1 MRVTDSAVAM
11 NSSSSYSHYQETSS
25 VSVQMS
31 ASKWSELMKEPI
43 MKKLDDNLKNRS
55 DAGRK
60 DDAAVISISDE
71 AKRRSKGEEGKVR
84 HENGRH
90 EGFGSTKNKDVKEWL
105 EDHPVE
111 TKQTVPDVRAE
122 SKDEQIIRILRQMTE
137 MLRRIRNGGKLS
149 AADLR
154 KELKSKELQSF
165 DRGFENTMKRLGKE
179 MPTGSVGVI
188 DLTGGAIGG
197 RGQAT
202 GGVVNSSGGGNV
214 IRSAEERRLNREN
227 GGNMW
232 VKYTAKSSFVM
243 EQENTVF
250 STTGVAKTA
259 DGREISFNLDL
270 EMSRSFVGSIQSESL
285 EKLIM
290 TDPLVI
296 NLDDSPAG
304 LSDQKFYFDL
314 DSDGKK
320 EKISSLRQG
329 SAFLAYDK
337 NGDGTINDGSELFG
351 TKSGDGFADLAAYDQ
366 DGNGWIDEGDDIYSK
381 LSLWTKDENGND
393 RLMSLKDADVGA
405 IYLGSASTNFHL
417 NDAAN
422 NTNGMIR
429 QTGVFLRESGGV
441 GTVQHVDLAV

>member
-1 MRVTDSAVAM
+1 MRITDSAVAM
-11 NSSSSYSHYQETSS
+11 SGSSSYSHYQESSS

-31 ASKWSELMKEPI
+31 ASNWNALQDRIGSRQEQAADI
-43 MKKLDDNLKNRS
+43 
-55 DAGRK
+55 GRR

-71 AKRRSKGEEGKVR
+71 AKRRSKGDEGKVR
-84 HENGRH
+84 HDDGRH
-90 EGFGSTKNKDVKEWL
+90 NDRAGHGKNKDVKEWL
-105 EDHPVE
+105 EEHPVE
-111 TKQTVPDVRAE
+111 IKQTAPDVRAE

-154 KELKSKELQSF
+154 KELRSKELQSF

-179 MPTGSVGVI
+179 MPTGSVGAI
-188 DLTGGAIGG
+188 DLTGGAVGKGG
-197 RGQAT
+197 QVT
-202 GGVVNSSGGGNV
+202 GGAVNSAGGGNV

-227 GGNMW
+227 AGNLW

-243 EQENTVF
+243 EQESTVF
-250 STTGVAKTA
+250 STTGIAKTA

-270 EMSRSFVGSIQSESL
+270 EMSRAFAGTIESESL
-285 EKLIM
+285 ETYNYVM

-314 DSDGKK
+314 DSDGKQDR
-320 EKISSLRQG
+320 ISSLRQG
-329 SAFLAYDK
+329 SAFLAFDK
-337 NGDGTINDGSELFG
+337 NGDGVVNDGSELFG
-351 TKSGDGFADLAAYDQ
+351 TKSGNGFADLAAYDQ

-405 IYLGSASTNFHL
+405 IYLGSAATDFHL

>member
-1 MRVTDSAVAM
+1 MRITDSAVAM
-11 NSSSSYSHYQETSS
+11 SGSSGYSHYQESSS

-31 ASKWSELMKEPI
+31 ASNWNALQERIGSRQEQA
-43 MKKLDDNLKNRS
+43 
-55 DAGRK
+55 AGIGRR

-84 HENGRH
+84 HDDGRRNDRAGH
-90 EGFGSTKNKDVKEWL
+90 GKNKDVKEWM
-105 EDHPVE
+105 EEHSVE

-122 SKDEQIIRILRQMTE
+122 SKDEQIIRILRQLTE
-137 MLRRIRNGGKLS
+137 MLRRIRNGGRMRS
-149 AADLR
+149 VSDLR
-154 KELKSKELQSF
+154 KELKAREMRSV
-165 DRGFENTMKRLGKE
+165 DRGFENTMRRLGKE
-179 MPTGSVGVI
+179 MPTGSIGAI
-188 DLTGGAIGG
+188 DLTGGGTAG
-197 RGQAT
+197 
-202 GGVVNSSGGGNV
+202 SGANGSVSGNI
-214 IRSAEERRLNREN
+214 IRTAEERRLNREN
-227 GGNMW
+227 SGNLW
-232 VKYTAKSSFVM
+232 VRYTSKSSFVM

-250 STTGVAKTA
+250 STTGIAKTA

-270 EMSRSFVGSIQSESL
+270 EMSRAFAGTIESESL
-285 EKLIM
+285 ETYNYVM

-314 DSDGKK
+314 DSDGKQD
-320 EKISSLRQG
+320 KISSLRQG
-329 SAFLAYDK
+329 SAFLAFDK
-337 NGDGTINDGSELFG
+337 NGDGVVNDGSELFG
-351 TKSGDGFADLAAYDQ
+351 TKSGNGFADLAAYDQ

-405 IYLGSASTNFHL
+405 IYLGSATTGFHL
-417 NDAAN
+417 NDSAN

>member
-31 ASKWSELMKEPI
+31 ASQWSELMKDPI
-43 MKKLDDNLKNRS
+43 VKKTDGNRKNS
-55 DAGRK
+55 ADAGRK

-71 AKRRSKGEEGKVR
+71 ARKRRQGEEGKVHR
-84 HENGRH
+84 DDAGHAGHVGR
-90 EGFGSTKNKDVKEWL
+90 GKNKDVKEWL
-105 EDHPVE
+105 EEHPVA
-111 TKQTVPDVRAE
+111 TKQAEPGVRAE
-122 SKDEQIIRILRQMTE
+122 SKDEQIIRILRQLTE
-137 MLRRIRNGGKLS
+137 MLRSIRNGGRIS
-149 AADLR
+149 VADFR

-179 MPTGSVGVI
+179 MPAGSVGVI
-188 DLTGGAIGG
+188 NLTGG
-197 RGQAT
+197 T
-202 GGVVNSSGGGNV
+202 TVNGAGAGSV
-214 IRSAEERRLNREN
+214 IRSAEERRLSREN
-227 GGNMW
+227 SGNLW
-232 VKYTAKSSFVM
+232 VRYTNTSSFVM
-243 EQENTVF
+243 EQESTVF
-250 STTGVAKTA
+250 STTGIAKTA

-270 EMSRSFVGSIQSESL
+270 EMSRAFAGTIQSESL
-285 EKLIM
+285 DTYNYVM

-320 EKISSLRQG
+320 EEISSLRQG

-337 NGDGTINDGSELFG
+337 NGDGVINDGSELFG

-405 IYLGSASTNFHL
+405 IYLGSAATNFHL
-417 NDAAN
+417 NDASN

>member
-1 MRVTDSAVAM
+1 MRITDSAVAM
-11 NSSSSYSHYQETSS
+11 SGSSSYSHYQESSS

-31 ASKWSELMKEPI
+31 ASAWQEMQKRLDG
-43 MKKLDDNLKNRS
+43 KLQEA
-55 DAGRK
+55 AGQDRK
-60 DDAAVISISDE
+60 DEAAVISISDE

-84 HENGRH
+84 HDDGRH
-90 EGFGSTKNKDVKEWL
+90 NDRAGHGKNKDVKEWM
-105 EDHPVE
+105 EEHPVE

-137 MLRRIRNGGKLS
+137 MLRRIRNGGRMRS
-149 AADLR
+149 VSDLR
-154 KELKSKELQSF
+154 KELKSKEMQSF
-165 DRGFENTMKRLGKE
+165 DKGFENTMRRLGKE

-188 DLTGGAIGG
+188 DLTGGSVGNG
-197 RGQAT
+197 RQVT
-202 GGVVNSSGGGNV
+202 GGVANGVGGGSV

-227 GGNMW
+227 GGNLW
-232 VKYTAKSSFVM
+232 VKYTSKSSFVM
-243 EQENTVF
+243 EQESTVF
-250 STTGVAKTA
+250 STTGIAKTA

-270 EMSRSFVGSIQSESL
+270 EMSRAFAGTIESESL
-285 EKLIM
+285 ETYNYVM

-314 DSDGKK
+314 DSDGKQDR
-320 EKISSLRQG
+320 ISSLRQG
-329 SAFLAYDK
+329 SAFLAFDK
-337 NGDGTINDGSELFG
+337 NGDGVINDGSELFG
-351 TKSGDGFADLAAYDQ
+351 TKSGNGFADLAAYDQ

-393 RLMSLKDADVGA
+393 HLMSLKDADVGA
-405 IYLGSASTNFHL
+405 IYLGSAATDFHL
-417 NDAAN
+417 NDASN

-429 QTGVFLRESGGV
+429 QTGIFLRESGGV